1 MKTSLLVVTAASAL
15 FLSAC
20 SSVEKKFSGEQIP
33 NISHFSEQTNALLG
47 EFSATALSTEADQ
60 IGDLLNAKGAAERQ
74 YRDNVR
80 VINGLLA
87 GVRDYSAKLVNI
99 AEMRGSESEKIA
111 AYHALLHE
119 YVPGLTTALK
129 LPEDHFQA
137 TLQDVLRQENLRK
150 AIRQAEPI
158 VEAAVTQLHNELNLV
173 EQSADAVVAS
183 ARQRLQ
189 NHFQPLLDSQ
199 APLYAEKTDL
209 LKQYVKVLEQRSAQT
224 QALPG
229 GTRQRIQDLLTVQAL
244 LEKDWQHYQ
253 QQREALAR
261 LTNTVREESARL
273 RYFMHVWA
281 RAHQKM
287 ATGVYLP
294 AEWFD
299 LNDLPGQLLKRARL

>member
-199 APLYAEKTDL
+199 APLYAEKIDL
-209 LKQYVKVLEQRSAQT
+209 LKQYVKVLEQRRT
-224 QALPG
+224 QMSPPS
-229 GTRQRIQDLLTVQAL
+229 TNPRQRIEDLRNLQAL
-244 LEKDWQHYQ
+244 LENDWRQYHL
-253 QQREALAR
+253 QREALAR